1 MNTLMNMK
9 LQEIREQFKQDTF
22 DEVQKAKA
30 QGEKL
35 IKIIKKQI
43 RDLQQTCNALLQDTE
58 SQLAKGQEKLSKTRK
73 GGDYWRTVK
82 LANEMGKI
90 TLEGIESLEL
100 PEKVSYEALR
110 NLANSIPPVLTKV
123 IKTKSAYDPYITPY
137 FIRARRSIGAS
148 IGKLQ
153 DFVKEIG
160 EFTSSTYRRVR
171 HIEKTLEGIDRLE
184 ILFDSL
190 PPIEIV
196 QAQEKAQ
203 VEELTRKIRK
213 QEEELTKLHK
223 EELIEATS
231 NIDQEIRSLELK
243 AFKKLRVFR
252 DPLKKLL
259 YRSKGGSGLSL
270 EVKELAEGY
279 MEHTLESFEAEEL
292 GHSGLSKLLQA
303 LKISLEQ
310 EAVSLKKRKEE
321 RIMKII
327 DEILNKDVLCKIQEN
342 ITELKTRKQKITET
356 EQYRALK
363 SRENAIQ
370 VQIQELTDT
379 RAKKEIKIEKIEK
392 EKCKKLQQIDRLI
405 QRITENIYT
414 LTEKRVSIAMNL

>member
-342 ITELKTRKQKITET
+342 ITELKTRKQKMTET